1 MKFKS
6 RPRLFSRI
14 MIFNGLWILTLLAM
28 LFVSANPAF
37 AKMPTQT
44 EYPPFI
50 PDGKWVGAFSGVDSI
65 LVEGG
70 TASASYKGTL
80 SFEVI
85 AGEVTG
91 DFKAGGTSESL
102 TSYGYGNA
110 TFNSSGLV
118 QGTAQ
123 EPEIH
128 PAQTTMNFEIYPNGA
143 STPFT
148 FSSRGAGSGSLAMT
162 VKTKFSCTEV
172 HGDLD
177 ISTVVYLEESSVLP
191 MNVDTEFN
199 AVRVGGI
206 YSDDPQ
212 AYQTKLSDLQDAL
225 VDFMLET
232 NKNQSV
238 DGDKLFELVSMSMGL
253 TLGIISD
260 NSCDLNNGIDR
271 TWFHTQI
278 SKYVGKLI
286 DMAYDHPDWFS
297 DYQINQ
303 IAYAGFDAGTIGSGA
318 IDPDKATKFEDELQK
333 VALDKLKAL
342 DHPDPNCDALYALAL
357 VGEMLPG
364 QTVYDKAYELM
375 GKYQCLGSI

>member
-1 MKFKS
+1 MKSKA
-6 RPRLFSRI
+6 RTLPFSVVS
-14 MIFNGLWILTLLAM
+14 NGVWFITLLAI
-28 LFVSANPAF
+28 LFVSVNPVIADVP
-37 AKMPTQT
+37 KQD

-80 SFEVI
+80 SFEVL
-85 AGEVTG
+85 AGEVAG
-91 DFKAGGTSESL
+91 DFKASGNSESL
-102 TSYGYGNA
+102 TSQAYGYAEFNA
-110 TFNSSGLV
+110 SGVV

-128 PAQTTMNFEIYPNGA
+128 PTQTTMNFEIYPSGVT
-143 STPFT
+143 TPFT
-148 FSSRGAGSGSLAMT
+148 FSSSGAGSGSLAMT
-162 VKTKFSCTEV
+162 LQTKFSCSEV
-172 HGDLD
+172 HGDLN
-177 ISTVVYLEESSVLP
+177 ISTVVYLEEKNALP
-191 MNVDTEFN
+191 MDVNTEFN

-206 YSDDPQ
+206 YSDDPE

-225 VDFMLET
+225 VDFMVET
-232 NKNQSV
+232 YKNQSV
-238 DGDKLFELVSMSMGL
+238 DGDKLFDLVSKSMGL

-271 TWFHTQI
+271 KWFHTQI

-297 DYQINQ
+297 EYQLEQ
-303 IAYAGFDAGTIGSGA
+303 IAYAGFDAGTFGSGA
-318 IDPDKATKFEDELQK
+318 IDPDKATKFEAEVQK

-357 VGEMLPG
+357 VGDMLPNPV
-364 QTVYDKAYELM
+364 VYNTAYDLM
-375 GKYQCLGSI
+375 GKYQCSGSI